1 MVISTSLVLTVSF
14 CSSLTN
20 LDRKQDTIGKV
31 EQIFNL
37 IISTEVLKRCLIPQ
51 LIEILAFK

>member
-1 MVISTSLVLTVSF
+1 MVICTSLVLSVSF
-14 CSSLTN
+14 CSSLTI
-20 LDRKQDTIGKV
+20 LDRKQVTIGKV
-31 EQIFNL
+31 EQIVNL